1 MFAWEQRKLGEVAT
15 RVTRKNKNLES
26 TLPLTISAQLGLV
39 DQISYFDK
47 RIASSNLT
55 NYILLNRGEFAY
67 NKSYSNGY
75 PFGAV
80 KRLNRYD
87 KGVIPS
93 LYIAFMPNTIF
104 INSDFMEMY
113 FETSLWHKEVSAR
126 ASEGARNHGL
136 LNISPS
142 DFMDIYMKIPEKI
155 EEQKKI
161 AKFLEDFDSLI
172 ALHQRKPFIKNGGI
186 KMITSNFTCDSLF
199 KDYFEFWIKLYKEG
213 AVRPV
218 TLEKYRNNQKHITKI
233 IPNLKMKDFD
243 RNAYQE
249 LLNQYALTHE
259 RQTVIDFHHQVKG
272 AILDAVDDGLID
284 RDPTRKAIFK
294 GKAPREKKQKYLN
307 QFELHNLLEDLDLGM
322 EITWDWLI
330 LLIAKTGLRFS
341 EALGLTPADFDFAR
355 QTISVNKTW
364 DYKTNT
370 GFQPTKNR
378 SSIRKVQMDWQ
389 LGMQFQHLIKNLNE
403 DEPIFVNGPVCNS
416 TPNNCLARHCRK
428 CGIPEISIHGLRHTH
443 ASLLM
448 FAGVSIASVS
458 RRLGHSS
465 ITTTQKVY
473 MHIISELEN
482 QDNDLVMRYLSSLS

>member
-1 MFAWEQRKLGEVAT
+1 MEW
-15 RVTRKNKNLES
+15 
-26 TLPLTISAQLGLV
+26 SAEGYTALSALNVKDG
-39 DQISYFDK
+39 
-47 RIASSNLT
+47 
-55 NYILLNRGEFAY
+55 YIDFTADVHYANQDL
-67 NKSYSNGY
+67 
-75 PFGAV
+75 
-80 KRLNRYD
+80 YD
-87 KGVIPS
+87 KWMAGNE
-93 LYIAFMPNTIF
+93 LYKGQVLFTTEAPMGNVAQVPDNRKYVLSQRTIAFNVDKTKVTNDFLAVLLRSQNVQHTLKSLASGGTAQGVSQKSLSQLKVILP
-104 INSDFMEMY
+104 INP
-113 FETSLWHKEVSAR
+113 KEQQ
-126 ASEGARNHGL
+126 EIGNFFNH
-136 LNISPS
+136 
-142 DFMDIYMKIPEKI
+142 
-155 EEQKKI
+155 
-161 AKFLEDFDSLI
+161 FDSLI
-172 ALHQRKPFIKNGGI
+172 TLHQRKPFIKNGGI

-218 TLEKYRNNQKHITKI
+218 TLEKYRNNQKHIAKI

>member
-1 MFAWEQRKLGEVAT
+1 MSVFLSAWEQRKLGEEFKRVNERNNGEFGKDRWISVAKMYFQDPDKVTSNNIDT
-15 RVTRKNKNLES
+15 RTYVMRFGDIAFEGHPNNEFKFGRFVANDIGDGVVSELFPIYRHIRDYDNNYWKYAIHLE
-26 TLPLTISAQLGLV
+26 
-39 DQISYFDK
+39 
-47 RIASSNLT
+47 RIMGPIFAKSITSSGNSSNKLAPKD
-55 NYILLNRGEFAY
+55 LLRQ
-67 NKSYSNGY
+67 S
-75 PFGAV
+75 
-80 KRLNRYD
+80 
-87 KGVIPS
+87 
-93 LYIAFMPNTIF
+93 IF
-104 INSDFMEMY
+104 LPHLD
-113 FETSLWHKEVSAR
+113 
-126 ASEGARNHGL
+126 
-136 LNISPS
+136 
-142 DFMDIYMKIPEKI
+142 
-155 EEQKKI
+155 EQKEI
-161 AKFLEDFDSLI
+161 GNFLKKMDSLI
-172 ALHQRKPFIKNGGI
+172 TLHQRKPFIKNGGI
-186 KMITSNFTCDSLF
+186 KMITSSFTCDSLF

-218 TLEKYRNNQKHITKI
+218 TLEKYRNNQKHIAKI

>member
-1 MFAWEQRKLGEVAT
+1 MSAWEQRKLGEITSHRGGTAIEKYFDENGEYKV
-15 RVTRKNKNLES
+15 
-26 TLPLTISAQLGLV
+26 ISIGSYGLNSKYV
-39 DQISYFDK
+39 DQNIRAKSNEITNERVVHAGELTMVLNDK
-47 RIASSNLT
+47 TANGTIIGRSLLIENDNEYVINQRTEIITPKENFNNKFAYT
-55 NYILLNRGEFAY
+55 LLNGPFR
-67 NKSYSNGY
+67 NKVRRIVQGGTQIYVNYSSVEKLTV
-75 PFGAV
+75 F
-80 KRLNRYD
+80 L
-87 KGVIPS
+87 
-93 LYIAFMPNTIF
+93 PNI
-104 INSDFMEMY
+104 
-113 FETSLWHKEVSAR
+113 KEQ
-126 ASEGARNHGL
+126 
-136 LNISPS
+136 
-142 DFMDIYMKIPEKI
+142 EKI
-155 EEQKKI
+155 AE
-161 AKFLEDFDSLI
+161 FFHDFDSLI

-218 TLEKYRNNQKHITKI
+218 TLEKYRNNQKHIAKI

>member
-1 MFAWEQRKLGEVAT
+1 MKSSMKGGNTNYLETNYLNGGTAQKVDAIADVSKDDVLILWDGSKAGTIYHGFEGALG
-15 RVTRKNKNLES
+15 S
-26 TLPLTISAQLGLV
+26 TLKAYVPKYSGDFLYQILKKNQDKIYQSYRTPNIPHVIKNFTEKFNVSIPTIIEQQEIGDFFKQL
-39 DQISYFDK
+39 
-47 RIASSNLT
+47 
-55 NYILLNRGEFAY
+55 
-67 NKSYSNGY
+67 
-75 PFGAV
+75 
-80 KRLNRYD
+80 
-87 KGVIPS
+87 
-93 LYIAFMPNTIF
+93 
-104 INSDFMEMY
+104 
-113 FETSLWHKEVSAR
+113 
-126 ASEGARNHGL
+126 
-136 LNISPS
+136 
-142 DFMDIYMKIPEKI
+142 
-155 EEQKKI
+155 
-161 AKFLEDFDSLI
+161 DSLI
-172 ALHQRKPFIKNGGI
+172 TLHQRKPFIKNGGI

-218 TLEKYRNNQKHITKI
+218 TLEKYRNNQKHIAKI

>member
-1 MFAWEQRKLGEVAT
+1 MTQY
-15 RVTRKNKNLES
+15 KNGKGHEDKQTDSGDFELVNLNS
-26 TLPLTISAQLGLV
+26 ISIDGGFKH
-39 DQISYFDK
+39 SGK
-47 RIASSNLT
+47 
-55 NYILLNRGEFAY
+55 
-67 NKSYSNGY
+67 
-75 PFGAV
+75 
-80 KRLNRYD
+80 
-87 KGVIPS
+87 
-93 LYIAFMPNTIF
+93 F
-104 INSDFMEMY
+104 INESDDGILYKNDLVMILSDVGHGDLLGRVALIPDDNKFILNQRVALLRPNKTVNPEFLFFYINSHQKY
-113 FETSLWHKEVSAR
+113 FKSQ
-126 ASEGARNHGL
+126 GAGMSQ
-136 LNISPS
+136 LNISKKSVETFSSLVPNI
-142 DFMDIYMKIPEKI
+142 D
-155 EEQKKI
+155 EQKKI
-161 AKFLEDFDSLI
+161 SLFLMKLDSLI

-218 TLEKYRNNQKHITKI
+218 TLEKYRNNQKHIAKI

>member
-1 MFAWEQRKLGEVAT
+1 MDVGSV
-15 RVTRKNKNLES
+15 
-26 TLPLTISAQLGLV
+26 
-39 DQISYFDK
+39 K
-47 RIASSNLT
+47 RIHQSDWKT
-55 NYILLNRGEFAY
+55 E
-67 NKSYSNGY
+67 
-75 PFGAV
+75 
-80 KRLNRYD
+80 
-87 KGVIPS
+87 GVRFLRARDIVSFSKNEKPS
-93 LYIAFMPNTIF
+93 DLLYIDNSKYNECSKISGKVQKGDLLVTGVGSIGVPMLIKSNDPIYFKDGNIIWFKNNNSLNGNFFYYSFTSNKIQNFIRKSSGAGTVGTYTIDNGKKTP
-104 INSDFMEMY
+104 I
-113 FETSLWHKEVSAR
+113 LIPK
-126 ASEGARNHGL
+126 
-136 LNISPS
+136 NI
-142 DFMDIYMKIPEKI
+142 DEQEKVG
-155 EEQKKI
+155 
-161 AKFLEDFDSLI
+161 KFLSRFDALI

-218 TLEKYRNNQKHITKI
+218 TLEKYRNNQKHIAKI

>member
-1 MFAWEQRKLGEVAT
+1 MTKFNETLDISTTVVPYIQNEEVIEKTKAT
-15 RVTRKNKNLES
+15 LLKNGDIVLADTAEDEIAGKCTE
-26 TLPLTISAQLGLV
+26 IVGLV
-39 DQISYFDK
+39 NQK
-47 RIASSNLT
+47 V
-55 NYILLNRGEFAY
+55 FAGLHTIPLRP
-67 NKSYSNGY
+67 NQSFS
-75 PFGAV
+75 
-80 KRLNRYD
+80 
-87 KGVIPS
+87 KGFLGFYMNS
-93 LYIAFMPNTIF
+93 IAFRDQLKSLMQGIKVLSISKKTLK
-104 INSDFMEMY
+104 
-113 FETSLWHKEVSAR
+113 ETV
-126 ASEGARNHGL
+126 
-136 LNISPS
+136 ISFPH
-142 DFMDIYMKIPEKI
+142 DLREQEKI
-155 EEQKKI
+155 GQHLSNI
-161 AKFLEDFDSLI
+161 DTLI

-218 TLEKYRNNQKHITKI
+218 TLEKYRNNQKHIAKI

>member
-1 MFAWEQRKLGEVAT
+1 MFAWEQRKLGEVADVRDGT
-15 RVTRKNKNLES
+15 HDSPRYINEGYPLLTSKNV
-26 TLPLTISAQLGLV
+26 G
-39 DQISYFDK
+39 
-47 RIASSNLT
+47 
-55 NYILLNRGEFAY
+55 
-67 NKSYSNGY
+67 NGY
-75 PFGAV
+75 INYDDV
-80 KRLNRYD
+80 KYVSENDYVQINKRSKVDINDILMGMIGTIGNLALIREEPDFAIKNVALIKHTSNFDYRFLFQELQTSAISKELLSGMD
-87 KGVIPS
+87 GGTQKFVSLKKIRNLSVMLPS
-93 LYIAFMPNTIF
+93 EN
-104 INSDFMEMY
+104 
-113 FETSLWHKEVSAR
+113 
-126 ASEGARNHGL
+126 
-136 LNISPS
+136 
-142 DFMDIYMKIPEKI
+142 
-155 EEQKKI
+155 EQKQIGAFFKQ
-161 AKFLEDFDSLI
+161 FDSLI
-172 ALHQRKPFIKNGGI
+172 ALHQRKSFIKNGGI
-186 KMITSNFTCDSLF
+186 KMITSSFTCDSLF

-218 TLEKYRNNQKHITKI
+218 TLEKYRNNQKHIAKI

>member
-1 MFAWEQRKLGEVAT
+1 MTQY
-15 RVTRKNKNLES
+15 KNGKGHEDKQTDSGDFELVNLNS
-26 TLPLTISAQLGLV
+26 ISIDGGFKH
-39 DQISYFDK
+39 SGK
-47 RIASSNLT
+47 
-55 NYILLNRGEFAY
+55 
-67 NKSYSNGY
+67 
-75 PFGAV
+75 
-80 KRLNRYD
+80 
-87 KGVIPS
+87 
-93 LYIAFMPNTIF
+93 F
-104 INSDFMEMY
+104 INESDDGILYKNDLVMILSDVGHGDLLGRVALIPDDNKFILNQRVALLRPNKTVNPEFLFFYINSHQKY
-113 FETSLWHKEVSAR
+113 FKSQ
-126 ASEGARNHGL
+126 GAGMSQ
-136 LNISPS
+136 LNISKKSVETFSSLVPNI
-142 DFMDIYMKIPEKI
+142 D
-155 EEQKKI
+155 EQKKI
-161 AKFLEDFDSLI
+161 SLFLMKLDSLI
-172 ALHQRKPFIKNGGI
+172 
-186 KMITSNFTCDSLF
+186 
-199 KDYFEFWIKLYKEG
+199 
-213 AVRPV
+213 
-218 TLEKYRNNQKHITKI
+218 TL
-233 IPNLKMKDFD
+233 
-243 RNAYQE
+243 
-249 LLNQYALTHE
+249 
-259 RQTVIDFHHQVKG
+259 HHQVKG
-272 AILDAVDDGLID
+272 AILDAVDDGLIY

>member
-1 MFAWEQRKLGEVAT
+1 MGEITSHRGGTAIEKYFDENGKYKV
-15 RVTRKNKNLES
+15 
-26 TLPLTISAQLGLV
+26 ISIGSYGLNSKYV
-39 DQISYFDK
+39 DQNIRAKSNEITNERVVHAGELTMVLNDK
-47 RIASSNLT
+47 TANGTIIGRSLLIENDNEYVINQRTEIITPKENFNNKFAYT
-55 NYILLNRGEFAY
+55 LLNGPFR
-67 NKSYSNGY
+67 NKVRRIVQGGTQIYVNYSSVEKLTV
-75 PFGAV
+75 F
-80 KRLNRYD
+80 L
-87 KGVIPS
+87 
-93 LYIAFMPNTIF
+93 PNI
-104 INSDFMEMY
+104 
-113 FETSLWHKEVSAR
+113 KEQ
-126 ASEGARNHGL
+126 
-136 LNISPS
+136 
-142 DFMDIYMKIPEKI
+142 EKI
-155 EEQKKI
+155 G
-161 AKFLEDFDSLI
+161 KFFNQLDSLI

-218 TLEKYRNNQKHITKI
+218 TLEKYRNNQKHIAKI

>member
-1 MFAWEQRKLGEVAT
+1 MENFLQEYSIKSKVENEYPLLSST
-15 RVTRKNKNLES
+15 NK
-26 TLPLTISAQLGLV
+26 G
-39 DQISYFDK
+39 
-47 RIASSNLT
+47 
-55 NYILLNRGEFAY
+55 
-67 NKSYSNGY
+67 
-75 PFGAV
+75 
-80 KRLNRYD
+80 
-87 KGVIPS
+87 
-93 LYIAFMPNTIF
+93 
-104 INSDFMEMY
+104 MEY
-113 FETSLWHKEVSAR
+113 REGRT
-126 ASEGARNHGL
+126 ASES
-136 LNISPS
+136 NIGYKILEINDLVLSPQNLWLGNININTLVTGIVSPS
-142 DFMDIYMKIPEKI
+142 YKTLKINNLNLYFLLPQLKTKRMLEKYKQVSVQGASVVRRNLDFTEFMNIDLIVPENK
-155 EEQKKI
+155 EQKKI
-161 AKFLEDFDSLI
+161 GEFFKKVDSLI
-172 ALHQRKPFIKNGGI
+172 TLHQRKPFIKNGGI

-218 TLEKYRNNQKHITKI
+218 TLEKYRNNQKHIAKI